1 MKYKNKFRNYIPCN
15 KTAENIDV
23 FSNDTS
29 SLAKKL
35 RRFEECFTQSSALTA
50 APITSSVDINN
61 NACDTATF
69 QAKDDI

>member
-29 SLAKKL
+29 SLGLKL

-50 APITSSVDINN
+50 AQITSSVDINN
-61 NACDTATF
+61 NACDTTTF